1 MPEKTKENNDI
12 VEQFNK
18 KLLIYQTFTDLDPKM
33 LKKGSIKRPSQFFP
47 PSWPKSGDAT
57 DSLEILRSSPMSPY
71 STCSDEEA
79 DVFTSSDSDDADT
92 DESTEIEQE
101 GESKLTVSE

>member
-1 MPEKTKENNDI
+1 
-12 VEQFNK
+12 
-18 KLLIYQTFTDLDPKM
+18 M

-57 DSLEILRSSPMSPY
+57 DSLEILRSSPPMSPY
-71 STCSDEEA
+71 STCSNEEA
-79 DVFTSSDSDDADT
+79 DVHVFTSSDSDDADT

>member
-1 MPEKTKENNDI
+1 
-12 VEQFNK
+12 
-18 KLLIYQTFTDLDPKM
+18 M

-57 DSLEILRSSPMSPY
+57 DSLEILRSSPPMSPY
-71 STCSDEEA
+71 STCSNEEA